1 MPVLGIVDHLPCRFA
16 RFKLGAYFLQ
26 ASCKCF
32 DCFPNC
38 TSNLHLLRVRE
49 EVRGTLQN
57 WICLE
62 LLSRVNLTWDLR
74 GSVALE
80 SKWLCPSCAPI
91 GFDDC

>member
-1 MPVLGIVDHLPCRFA
+1 MPVLGIVDHLPWRFA

-49 EVRGTLQN
+49 ECAARCKTGFVWNTY
-57 WICLE
+57 
-62 LLSRVNLTWDLR
+62 RVLT
-74 GSVALE
+74 
-80 SKWLCPSCAPI
+80 
-91 GFDDC
+91 